1 MQKHWDLHK
10 FSKHLFWDVDVNTLS
25 VEKNQKFI
33 VKRVL
38 EYGQLP
44 DWQLLITYL
53 SIAEITAICK
63 TIRGLDSKVVSFIS
77 TLSKLPRTE
86 FLCYSS
92 QQSTGQHWNF

>member
-1 MQKHWDLHK
+1 MQKHWEIDK

-63 TIRGLDSKVVSFIS
+63 TIRDLDSKAVSFIS

-86 FLCYSS
+86 FLCNSS

>member
-1 MQKHWDLHK
+1 MQKHWEIDK
-10 FSKHLFWDVDVNTLS
+10 FSKYLFWDVDVSALS
-25 VEKNQKFI
+25 VEKNQKYI

-38 EYGQLP
+38 EYGQFP

-53 SIAEITAICK
+53 SIAEIASICL
-63 TIRGLDSKVVSFIS
+63 TIRDLDSKAVSFIS